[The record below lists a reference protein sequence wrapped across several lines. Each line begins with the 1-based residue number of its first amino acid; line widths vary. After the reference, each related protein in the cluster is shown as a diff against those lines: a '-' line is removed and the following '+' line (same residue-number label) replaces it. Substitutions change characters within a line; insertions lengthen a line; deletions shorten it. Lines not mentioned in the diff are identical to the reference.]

1 MRSPSGFSDGNN
13 LMRIIKLVIISIVS
27 LLLIITIISVF
38 IPSHVSISRAVH
50 INSPKEKVM
59 PQLADPTNWK
69 NWYPD
74 LDSAKYIYVG
84 GIVKGLILNEKKG
97 QSIIITTLK
106 DDEVVALYNLPNK
119 KITATWQVISSGDS
133 SVTVQW
139 NMDFYL
145 HWYPWEKFSSF
156 VFERIYHPQLQR
168 GLANLKTFL
177 EKG

>member
-1 MRSPSGFSDGNN
+1 
-13 LMRIIKLVIISIVS
+13 MRIIKLIIISIVS
-27 LLLIITIISVF
+27 LLLIITIISLF
-38 IPSHVSISRAVH
+38 IPSRVRISRVVQ
-50 INSPKEKVM
+50 INSSRDKVM

-74 LDSAKYIYVG
+74 LDSARYVYVG
-84 GIVKGLILNEKKG
+84 GVAKGLVLNEKTH
-97 QSIIITTLK
+97 QSLVITAIK
-106 DDEVVALYNLPNK
+106 RNEVVAEYDSPNK
-119 KITATWQVISSGDS
+119 KITATWQVMPSGDS

-168 GLANLKTFL
+168 GLNNLKTLL
-177 EKG
+177 EKR